1 MVRLTR
7 RRALAAAGAA
17 AAGGAAIGRRGGG
30 SSLAAPA
37 KNADDAILGLF
48 LVLEQVQAGF
58 YHAALEAGRLD
69 GELKDAAS
77 ALAAQEDAHVKLLKR
92 KLGDRAGG
100 PPAMSFGSATGT
112 PERFRANAIALEEL
126 AIAAYIGQAAN
137 LSRPLVAPI
146 ATLVSVEA
154 RQVAWLRDLA
164 GVSPAPRAQDPPQS
178 GQAVLAEL
186 HKRGLLK

>member
-7 RRALAAAGAA
+7 RGALAAGAA
-17 AAGGAAIGRRGGG
+17 AAGGVAVGRRGGVG
-30 SSLAAPA
+30 SPAAA
-37 KNADDAILGLF
+37 AGSADTDILSLF

-58 YHAALEAGRLD
+58 YRAALEAGRLD
-69 GELKDAAS
+69 GELKDAAT
-77 ALAAQEDAHVKLLKR
+77 ALADQEDAHVKLLKR

-100 PPAMSFGSATGT
+100 PPSMDFGSATGT
-112 PERFRANAIALEEL
+112 PARFRANAIALEEL

-137 LSRPLVAPI
+137 LSRPLVASI

-164 GVSPAPRAQDPPQS
+164 GVSPAPRAQDPPQTAK
-178 GQAVLAEL
+178 AVLADL
-186 HKRGLLK
+186 RDRGLLK

>member
-1 MVRLTR
+1 MVRVTR
-7 RRALAAAGAA
+7 RGVLAAGAA
-17 AAGGAAIGRRGGG
+17 AAGGVAIGRRGGG
-30 SSLAAPA
+30 ASPAAA
-37 KNADDAILGLF
+37 AGSADTDILGLF
-48 LVLEQVQAGF
+48 LILEQVQAGF
-58 YHAALEAGRLD
+58 YRAALQAGRLD
-69 GELKDAAS
+69 GDLKDATT
-77 ALAAQEDAHVKLLKR
+77 ALAAQEDAHVKLLKA

-100 PPAMSFGSATGT
+100 PVPMDFRSASGSPESFR
-112 PERFRANAIALEEL
+112 EHAIALEEA

-178 GQAVLAEL
+178 GQDVLADL
-186 HKRGLLK
+186 RKRGLLT